1 MDPINVLGLVAGS
14 LTTVAFVPQVLKTWR
29 SKSGDDISYAMFTLF
44 ATGVLLWLL
53 YGIALHATPIIV
65 ANAITLALTLA
76 VLALKRRYQRR
87 PPSPLTGEQR

>member
-29 SKSGDDISYAMFTLF
+29 SKSGDDISYAMFPLF
-44 ATGVLLWLL
+44 ATGVLLLL

-87 PPSPLTGEQR
+87 PPSPLTGVQR